1 MLKQNQ
7 QLKLLQK
14 ISPQQIQ
21 FIKLLQVPTASLEQ
35 RIKEELERNPALEDG
50 QIGFGDEP
58 KNEYE
63 DLDKKEEMDTPAD
76 EKEDNI
82 SQEINLD
89 DYLAN
94 DGYDYRTRLPQGGD
108 DDDDEYEAPIV
119 QMKSLYDQL
128 DEQLSLLTL
137 SERELIIGEHIIG
150 NIDEDGYLR
159 GRGTMDPIKAIVNYM
174 AFRQNISTTVE
185 EVEEVLHKIQRFDPP
200 GVGARDLQE
209 CLLLQLQRK
218 TPSRDSELA
227 IMIVDRYFDEL
238 TKKHFSKLRSRLGIS
253 EAELKT
259 VYNLIT
265 KLNPK
270 PGESQSSIKHEYI
283 IPDFILTTENNA
295 INIRLNSRNAPD
307 LKVSRNYINMYSE
320 YKGMDKGKRNSQ
332 VKETLDFVKSRIEA
346 AQWFIDAI
354 RQRQFTLLNTM
365 ETIAEKQKD
374 FFLSGGDEKKLT
386 PMILKDIA
394 EEIQMDISTV
404 SRVANSKYVQT
415 EFGIYPLKFFFT
427 EGIETEDGMVSNREV
442 KKALEEIIAGE
453 SKKKPL
459 SDDKIALQLKNKGY
473 NIARRT
479 VAKYREQLG
488 VPVARLR
495 KEV

>member
-35 RIKEELERNPALEDG
+35 RIKEELEKNPALEDL
-50 QIGFGDEP
+50 QMGFEAEKP

-63 DLDKKEEMDTPAD
+63 DLDRKDDEPAPAEKD
-76 EKEDNI
+76 EKMSSDLNM
-82 SQEINLD
+82 D

-108 DDDDEYEAPIV
+108 DEDEYEAPIV
-119 QMKSLYDQL
+119 AMKSLYDLL
-128 DEQLSLLTL
+128 DEQLSLLNLT
-137 SERELIIGEHIIG
+137 EKEYTVGEHIIG

-159 GRGTMDPIKAIVNYM
+159 GRGSVDPIKAIVNYM
-174 AFRQNISTTVE
+174 AFRQNISTSVE
-185 EVEEVLHKIQRFDPP
+185 EVEGILEKIQRFDPP
-200 GVGARDLQE
+200 GVGARGLQE
-209 CLLLQLQRK
+209 CLLLQLKRK
-218 TPSRDSELA
+218 PRTPLVQIA
-227 IMIVDRYFDEL
+227 IKLIDKYFEEL
-238 TKKHFSKLRSRLGIS
+238 TKKHFPKLRSRLGVTEDEFRDI
-253 EAELKT
+253 
-259 VYNLIT
+259 YNLIT

-283 IPDFILTTENNA
+283 IPDFILSTENSK

-307 LKVSRNYINMYSE
+307 LKVSRSYINMYSE
-320 YKGMDKGKRNSQ
+320 YKGMDKNKKKGS

-365 ETIAEKQKD
+365 ETIAAKQEE
-374 FFLSGGDEKKLT
+374 FFLSGGDEKKLR

-394 EEIQMDISTV
+394 EKIQMDISTV

-415 EFGIYPLKFFFT
+415 DFGIYALKFFFT

-442 KKALEEIIAGE
+442 KKALEEIITAE
-453 SKKKPL
+453 SKRKPL
-459 SDDKIALQLKNKGY
+459 SDDKIALQLKDKGY

>member
-35 RIKEELERNPALEDG
+35 RIKEELEKNPALDELNL
-50 QIGFGDEP
+50 GFGEEKP
-58 KNEYE
+58 KGEYD
-63 DLDKKEEMDTPAD
+63 DLDKKDDAPAAD
-76 EKEDNI
+76 DSLSSDYGME
-82 SQEINLD
+82 
-89 DYLAN
+89 DYLAS
-94 DGYDYRTRLPQGGD
+94 DGYDYRTRLPSGGDSD
-108 DDDDEYEAPIV
+108 DDDYEAPIV
-119 QMKSLYDQL
+119 QMKSLYDSMMEQMSMVPL
-128 DEQLSLLTL
+128 TEHEQL
-137 SERELIIGEHIIG
+137 IAEHIIG

-159 GRGTMDPIKAIVNYM
+159 GKGTMDPIKAIVNYM
-174 AFRQNISTTVE
+174 AFRQQISTSVD
-185 EVEEVLHKIQRFDPP
+185 EVEGLLFKIQKFDPA

-209 CLLLQLQRK
+209 CLLLQLSRK
-218 TPSRDSELA
+218 EPQTEEVELA
-227 IMIVDRYFDEL
+227 YELLDKYFEEFK
-238 TKKHFSKLRSRLGIS
+238 KKHFSKIRSRLGIS
-253 EAELKT
+253 EEKLT
-259 VYNLIT
+259 RVYGLIK

-270 PGESQSSIKHEYI
+270 PGESQSVIKHEYI
-283 IPDFILTTENNA
+283 IPDFILTTENNQ
-295 INIRLNSRNAPD
+295 IHIRLNNRNAPD
-307 LKVSRNYINMYSE
+307 LKVSRNYVNMYRE
-320 YKGMDKGKRNSQ
+320 YKGMQKVQKNAA
-332 VKETLDFVKSRIEA
+332 VKETLDFVKQRIEA

-354 RQRQFTLLNTM
+354 KQRQFTLLNTM
-365 ETIAEKQKD
+365 ETIAAKQKA
-374 FFLSGGDEKKLT
+374 FFLSGGDEKKLR

-394 EEIQMDISTV
+394 DEIHMDISTV

-442 KKALEEIIAGE
+442 KSALQEIIDAE
-453 SKKKPL
+453 SKRRPL
-459 SDDKIALQLKNKGY
+459 SDDKIAVLLKDKGY

-495 KEV
+495 KEVT

>member
-35 RIKEELERNPALEDG
+35 RIKEELEKNPALEDN
-50 QIGFGDEP
+50 QMGFGEEAP
-58 KNEYE
+58 GEYE
-63 DLDKKEEMDTPAD
+63 DLDRKDDDDSRKDDGDDILKNEV
-76 EKEDNI
+76 
-82 SQEINLD
+82 SLD

-94 DGYDYRTRLPQGGD
+94 DSYDYRTRLPQSGD
-108 DDDDEYEAPIV
+108 DEEDDYEAPIV
-119 QMKSLYDQL
+119 QMKSLYDSL
-128 DEQLSLLTL
+128 NEQMSLLNLT
-137 SERELIIGEHIIG
+137 EKELLIGENIIG

-159 GRGTMDPIKAIVNYM
+159 GRGSVNPIKAIVNYL
-174 AFRQNISTTVE
+174 AFRQNIMTTQE
-185 EVEEVLHKIQRFDPP
+185 EVEAVLAKIQRFDPP

-209 CLLLQLQRK
+209 CLLLQLKRK
-218 TPSRDSELA
+218 PEDALNNLA
-227 IMIVDRYFDEL
+227 IVVIERYFEEF
-238 TKKHFSKLRSRLGIS
+238 TKKHFSKLRSRLGIDE
-253 EAELKT
+253 EALKD
-259 VYNLIT
+259 VYGIII

-270 PGESQSSIKHEYI
+270 PGESQSIIKHEYI
-283 IPDFILTTENNA
+283 IPDFILTTENGS

-307 LKVSRNYINMYSE
+307 LKVSRNYLKMYQDYRGREKSRR
-320 YKGMDKGKRNSQ
+320 DSS
-332 VKETLDFVKSRIEA
+332 VKETLDFVKARIEA

-365 ETIAEKQKD
+365 ETIADKQKE
-374 FFLSGGDEKKLT
+374 FFLSGGDEKKLR

-442 KKALEEIIAGE
+442 KKALEEIIAAE
-453 SKKKPL
+453 SKRKPL
-459 SDDKIALQLKNKGY
+459 SDDKIALKLKEKGY

>member
-35 RIKEELERNPALEDG
+35 RIKEELEKNPALEDL
-50 QIGFGDEP
+50 QMGFGEEKP

-63 DLDKKEEMDTPAD
+63 DLDRKDDEPAPA
-76 EKEDNI
+76 EKDDKL
-82 SQEINLD
+82 SQDLNMD

-108 DDDDEYEAPIV
+108 DEDEYEAPIV
-119 QMKSLYDQL
+119 QMKSLYDLL
-128 DEQLSLLTL
+128 DEQLSLLNL
-137 SERELIIGEHIIG
+137 SEKELVVGEHIIG

-159 GRGTMDPIKAIVNYM
+159 GRGSVDPIKAIVNYM
-174 AFRQNISTTVE
+174 AFRQNISTTAE
-185 EVEEVLHKIQRFDPP
+185 EVEGVLEKIQRFDPP
-200 GVGARDLQE
+200 GVGARSLQE
-209 CLLLQLQRK
+209 CLLLQLKRK
-218 TPSRDSELA
+218 PQTPIIQIA
-227 IMIVDRYFDEL
+227 IKLVDKYFDEL
-238 TKKHFSKLRSRLGIS
+238 TKKHFPKLRSRLGVS
-253 EAELKT
+253 EDEFRDI
-259 VYNLIT
+259 YNLIT

-283 IPDFILTTENNA
+283 IPDFILTTENNK

-307 LKVSRNYINMYSE
+307 LKVSRSYINMYSE
-320 YKGMDKGKRNSQ
+320 YKGMDKSKKNGT

-365 ETIAEKQKD
+365 ETIAAKQEE
-374 FFLSGGDEKKLT
+374 FFISGGDEKKLK

-394 EEIQMDISTV
+394 EKIQMDISTV

-415 EFGIYPLKFFFT
+415 DFGIYPLKFFFT

-442 KKALEEIIAGE
+442 KKALEEIISGE
-453 SKKKPL
+453 SKRKPL
-459 SDDKIALQLKNKGY
+459 SDDKIALQLKSRGY

>member
-21 FIKLLQVPTASLEQ
+21 FIKLLQVPTSVLDQ
-35 RIKEELERNPALEDG
+35 RIKEEIEKNPALEDD
-50 QIGFGDEP
+50 QMGFREEAR
-58 KNEYE
+58 NEYE
-63 DLDKKEEMDTPAD
+63 DLDDKPDDLPKEAD
-76 EKEDNI
+76 SKTEQDIGME
-82 SQEINLD
+82 

-94 DGYDYRTRLPQGGD
+94 DYYDYRTRLPQGGD
-108 DDDDEYEAPIV
+108 DDEDEYEAPIV

-128 DEQLSLLTL
+128 EEQLSLLNL
-137 SERELIIGEHIIG
+137 SDTEHIIG
-150 NIDEDGYLR
+150 QHIIGSIDEDGYLR
-159 GRGTMDPIKAIVNYM
+159 RNVKAIVHDM
-174 AFRQNISTTVE
+174 AFRQNLSTTVE
-185 EVEEVLHKIQRFDPP
+185 EVTAILEKIQRFDPP
-200 GVGARDLQE
+200 GIGARDLKE
-209 CLLLQLQRK
+209 CLLLQLCRK
-218 TPSRDSELA
+218 DPNKAVKLA
-227 IMIVDRYFDEL
+227 IRVIDRYFEEF
-238 TKKHFSKLRSRLGIS
+238 TKKHFSKLKSRLNIS
-253 EAELKT
+253 EEDLKE
-259 VYNLIT
+259 VYQVIT

-270 PGESQSSIKHEYI
+270 PGESQSVVKHEYI
-283 IPDFILTTENNA
+283 IPDFILTAENA
-295 INIRLNSRNAPD
+295 KLNIRLNSRNAPD
-307 LKVSRNYINMYSE
+307 LKVSRNYLNMYTE
-320 YKGMDKGKRNSQ
+320 YKKMERGRRDPK
-332 VKETLDFVKSRIEA
+332 VKETLDFVKARIEA

-365 ETIAEKQKD
+365 ETIAHKQEA
-374 FFLSGGDEKKLT
+374 FFLAGGDEKKLR

-394 EEIQMDISTV
+394 DEIGMDISTV

-415 EFGIYPLKFFFT
+415 DFGIYPLKFFFT

-442 KKALEEIIAGE
+442 KRALQEIIDSE
-453 SKKKPL
+453 SKRKPL
-459 SDDKIALQLKNKGY
+459 SDDKIAAMLKEKGY

>member
-35 RIKEELERNPALEDG
+35 RIKEELEKNPALEDL
-50 QIGFGDEP
+50 QMGFGEETKP

-63 DLDKKEEMDTPAD
+63 DLDKKDTDDTPTKEETQDFSID
-76 EKEDNI
+76 E
-82 SQEINLD
+82 
-89 DYLAN
+89 YLAS

-108 DDDDEYEAPIV
+108 DDEDEYEAPMV
-119 QMKSLYDQL
+119 QMKSLYDSL
-128 DEQLSLLTL
+128 IEQFSLLNITEEEKL
-137 SERELIIGEHIIG
+137 IGEHIIG

-159 GRGTMDPIKAIVNYM
+159 GRGNIDPVKAIVNYM
-174 AFRQNISTTVE
+174 AFSQNISIKKEKVE
-185 EVEEVLHKIQRFDPP
+185 AVLKRIQKFDPA
-200 GVGARDLQE
+200 GVGARSLQE
-209 CLLLQLQRK
+209 CLLLQLRRK
-218 TPSRDSELA
+218 EASPTIDLA
-227 IMIVDRYFDEL
+227 IQVIEKYFEEF
-238 TKKHFSKLRSRLGIS
+238 TKKHFSKLRSRLGMT
-253 EAELKT
+253 EEELKE
-259 VYNLIT
+259 VYHTII

-270 PGESQSSIKHEYI
+270 PGESQSIVKHEYI
-283 IPDFILTTENNA
+283 IPDFLLSIDNGKIT
-295 INIRLNSRNAPD
+295 IRLNSRNAPD
-307 LKVSRNYINMYSE
+307 LKVSRSYVNMYQE
-320 YKGMDKGKRNSQ
+320 YKDMGKGRKDPK
-332 VKETLDFVKSRIEA
+332 VKETLDFVKQRIEA

-365 ETIAEKQKD
+365 ETIAQKQEA
-374 FFLSGGDEKKLT
+374 FFLSGGEERKLR

-394 EEIQMDISTV
+394 EEIGMDISTV

-442 KKALEEIIAGE
+442 KAALEDIIAGE

-459 SDDKIALQLKNKGY
+459 SDDKIAAMLKEKGY

>member
-35 RIKEELERNPALEDG
+35 RIKEEIEKNPALEDG
-50 QIGFGDEP
+50 QMGFGDEP
-58 KNEYE
+58 QNEYE
-63 DLDKKEEMDTPAD
+63 DLDRKDNEEVKEEKDD
-76 EKEDNI
+76 VLSNEV
-82 SQEINLD
+82 SLD

-94 DGYDYRTRLPQGGD
+94 DGYDYRTRLPSGGD
-108 DDDDEYEAPIV
+108 DDDDEYEAPII
-119 QMKSLYDQL
+119 QMKSLYDSL
-128 DEQLSLLTL
+128 MEQLSLIPL
-137 SERELIIGEHIIG
+137 SEREVIIGEHIIG

-159 GRGTMDPIKAIVNYM
+159 GRGSVDPIKAIVNYM
-174 AFRQNISTTVE
+174 AFRQNLSTHVE
-185 EVEEVLHKIQRFDPP
+185 EVTEVLGKIQAFDPP
-200 GVGARDLQE
+200 GVGARDLRE
-209 CLLLQLQRK
+209 CLLLQLRRK
-218 TPSRDSELA
+218 PQSEEVEMA
-227 IMIVDRYFDEL
+227 MTIMERYFDEF
-238 TKKHFSKLRSRLGIS
+238 TKKHFTKLRSRLGID
-253 EAELKT
+253 EGTLKE
-259 VYNLIT
+259 VYGIIT

-270 PGESQSSIKHEYI
+270 PGESQSVIKHEYI
-283 IPDFILTTENNA
+283 IPDFILTIENGKM
-295 INIRLNSRNAPD
+295 NIRLNSRNAPD
-307 LKVSRNYINMYSE
+307 LKVSRNYVNMYKE
-320 YKGMDKGKRNSQ
+320 YKGIEKGKKNATD
-332 VKETLDFVKSRIEA
+332 KETLDFLKARIEA

-365 ETIAEKQKD
+365 ETIAEKQRD
-374 FFLSGGDEKKLT
+374 FFLSGGDEKKLK

-415 EFGIYPLKFFFT
+415 DFGIYPLKFFFT

-442 KKALEEIIAGE
+442 KKALEEIISAE
-453 SKKKPL
+453 SKRKPL
-459 SDDKIALQLKNKGY
+459 SDDKIALYLKEKGY

>member
-35 RIKEELERNPALEDG
+35 RIKEELEKNPALEDN
-50 QIGFGDEP
+50 QMGFGEEAP
-58 KNEYE
+58 GEYE
-63 DLDKKEEMDTPAD
+63 DLDRKDDDDSRKDDGDDILKNEV
-76 EKEDNI
+76 
-82 SQEINLD
+82 SLD

-94 DGYDYRTRLPQGGD
+94 DSYDYRTRLPQGGD
-108 DDDDEYEAPIV
+108 DEEDDYEAPIV
-119 QMKSLYDQL
+119 QMKSLYDSL
-128 DEQLSLLTL
+128 NEQMSLLNLT
-137 SERELIIGEHIIG
+137 EKELLIGENIIG

-159 GRGTMDPIKAIVNYM
+159 GRGSVNPIKAIVNYL
-174 AFRQNISTTVE
+174 AFRQNIMTTQE
-185 EVEEVLHKIQRFDPP
+185 EVEAVLAKIQRFDPP

-209 CLLLQLQRK
+209 CLLLQLKRK
-218 TPSRDSELA
+218 PEDALNNLA
-227 IMIVDRYFDEL
+227 IVVIERYFEEF
-238 TKKHFSKLRSRLGIS
+238 TKKHFSKLRSRLGIDE
-253 EAELKT
+253 EALKD
-259 VYNLIT
+259 VYGIII

-270 PGESQSSIKHEYI
+270 PGESQSIIKHEYI
-283 IPDFILTTENNA
+283 IPDFILTTENGS

-307 LKVSRNYINMYSE
+307 LKVSRNYLKMYQDYRGREKSRR
-320 YKGMDKGKRNSQ
+320 DSS
-332 VKETLDFVKSRIEA
+332 VKETLDFVKARIEA

-365 ETIAEKQKD
+365 ETIADKQKE
-374 FFLSGGDEKKLT
+374 FFLSGGDEKKLR

-442 KKALEEIIAGE
+442 KKALEEIIAAE
-453 SKKKPL
+453 SKRKPL
-459 SDDKIALQLKNKGY
+459 SDDKIALKLKEKGY

>member
-1 MLKQNQ
+1 MLKQNH

-21 FIKLLQVPTASLEQ
+21 FIKLLQVPTATLEQ
-35 RIKEELERNPALEDG
+35 RIKEELEKNPALEDL
-50 QIGFGDEP
+50 QMGFGEESGP

-63 DLDKKEEMDTPAD
+63 DLDRKDDDDSKLKEE
-76 EKEDNI
+76 
-82 SQEINLD
+82 SQDFSID
-89 DYLAN
+89 DYLAS

-108 DDDDEYEAPIV
+108 DDEDDYEAPMV
-119 QMKSLYDQL
+119 QMKTLYDSL
-128 DEQLSLLTL
+128 MEQFSLLTL
-137 SERELIIGEHIIG
+137 SEMEELIGIHVIG

-159 GRGTMDPIKAIVNYM
+159 GRGNIDPVKAIVNYM
-174 AFRQNISTTVE
+174 AFSQNISITKEQVE
-185 EVEEVLHKIQRFDPP
+185 AVLEKIQKFDPP
-200 GVGARDLQE
+200 GVGARNLQE
-209 CLLLQLQRK
+209 CLLLQLYRK
-218 TPSRDSELA
+218 EDTPTVELA
-227 IMIVDRYFDEL
+227 TQVIEKYFEEF
-238 TKKHFSKLRSRLGIS
+238 TKKHFSKLKSRMGMT
-253 EAELKT
+253 EQELKD
-259 VYNLIT
+259 VYNLII

-270 PGESQSSIKHEYI
+270 PGESQSIVKHEYI
-283 IPDFILTTENNA
+283 IPDFILTVENEK

-307 LKVSRNYINMYSE
+307 LKVSRSYVNMYQE
-320 YKGMDKGKRNSQ
+320 YKGMIKAKKDSKL
-332 VKETLDFVKSRIEA
+332 KETLDFVKQRIEA

-365 ETIAEKQKD
+365 ETIAQKQEA
-374 FFLSGGDEKKLT
+374 FFLAGGDEKKLR

-394 EEIQMDISTV
+394 EEIGMDISTV

-442 KKALEEIIAGE
+442 KAALEEIIAAE
-453 SKKKPL
+453 SKRKPL
-459 SDDKIALQLKNKGY
+459 SDDKIAAILKEKGY

>member
-35 RIKEELERNPALEDG
+35 RIKEELEKNPALEDL
-50 QIGFGDEP
+50 QMGFGEETGP

-63 DLDKKEEMDTPAD
+63 DLDKKDGEETTSKDDTQD
-76 EKEDNI
+76 FSIEE
-82 SQEINLD
+82 
-89 DYLAN
+89 YLAS

-108 DDDDEYEAPIV
+108 DDEDDYEAPMV
-119 QMKSLYDQL
+119 QMKTLYDSMMEQFSL
-128 DEQLSLLTL
+128 VNVTDE
-137 SERELIIGEHIIG
+137 ERMIGEHIIG

-159 GRGTMDPIKAIVNYM
+159 GRGNVDPVKAIVNYM
-174 AFRQNISTTVE
+174 AFSQNISIKIEQVE
-185 EVEEVLHKIQRFDPP
+185 KMLGQIQKFDPP
-200 GVGARDLQE
+200 GVGARSLQE
-209 CLLLQLQRK
+209 CLLLQLYRK
-218 TPSRDSELA
+218 EPSPEVDLA
-227 IMIVDRYFDEL
+227 IQVIEKYFEEF
-238 TKKHFSKLRSRLGIS
+238 TKKHFSKLRSRLS
-253 EAELKT
+253 MTEQELKE
-259 VYNLIT
+259 VYTIIV

-270 PGESQSSIKHEYI
+270 PGESQSIVKHEYI
-283 IPDFILTTENNA
+283 IPDFILSTENEK

-307 LKVSRNYINMYSE
+307 LKVSRSYVNMYQE
-320 YKGMDKGKRNSQ
+320 YKGMGKGKKDPK
-332 VKETLDFVKSRIEA
+332 VKETLDFVKQRIEA

-365 ETIAEKQKD
+365 ETIARKQEA
-374 FFLSGGDEKKLT
+374 FFLSGGEEKKLR

-394 EEIQMDISTV
+394 EEIGMDISTV
-404 SRVANSKYVQT
+404 SRVANSKFVQT
-415 EFGIYPLKFFFT
+415 DFGIYPLKFFFT

-442 KKALEEIIAGE
+442 KAALEEIISAE
-453 SKKKPL
+453 SKRKPL
-459 SDDKIALQLKNKGY
+459 SDDKIAAILKEKGY

>member
-1 MLKQNQ
+1 MLKQSQ
-7 QLKLLQK
+7 QLKLYQK

-21 FIKLLQVPTASLEQ
+21 FIKLLQVPTATLEQ
-35 RIKEELERNPALEDG
+35 RIKEELEKNPALED
-50 QIGFGDEP
+50 QQMGFGEEAGP

-63 DLDKKEEMDTPAD
+63 DLDKKDEELKEAD
-76 EKEDNI
+76 DSRQDFAIEE
-82 SQEINLD
+82 
-89 DYLAN
+89 YLAN

-108 DDDDEYEAPIV
+108 DDEDEYEAPMI
-119 QMKSLYDQL
+119 QMKTLYDSL
-128 DEQLSLLTL
+128 MEQMSLLSLT
-137 SERELIIGEHIIG
+137 EEEELISLHVIG

-159 GRGTMDPIKAIVNYM
+159 GRKGVDPIKTIVNYM
-174 AFRQNISTTVE
+174 AFTMGISIPKEAVE
-185 EVEEVLHKIQRFDPP
+185 ATLNRIQKFDPA
-200 GVGARDLQE
+200 GVGARDLRE
-209 CLLLQLQRK
+209 CLLLQLKRK
-218 TPSRDSELA
+218 EQNREVELA
-227 IMIVDRYFDEL
+227 TQVLDKYFEEF

-253 EAELKT
+253 EEELKG
-259 VYNLIT
+259 VYSQIV

-270 PGESQSSIKHEYI
+270 PGESQSVVKHEYI
-283 IPDFILTTENNA
+283 IPDFILTIENEE
-295 INIRLNSRNAPD
+295 IKIRLNSRNAPD
-307 LKVSRNYINMYSE
+307 LKVSRSYINMYSE
-320 YKGMDKGKRNSQ
+320 IKDKSKAKRSSTD
-332 VKETLDFVKSRIEA
+332 KETLDFVKSRIEA

-365 ETIAEKQKD
+365 ETIANRQKA
-374 FFLSGGDEKKLT
+374 FFFSNGDERKLR

-394 EEIQMDISTV
+394 EEIGMDISTV

-415 EFGIYPLKFFFT
+415 DFGIYQLKYFFT

-442 KKALEEIIAGE
+442 KAALEEIISAE
-453 SKKKPL
+453 SKRKPL
-459 SDDKIALQLKNKGY
+459 SDDKIAAALKSRGY